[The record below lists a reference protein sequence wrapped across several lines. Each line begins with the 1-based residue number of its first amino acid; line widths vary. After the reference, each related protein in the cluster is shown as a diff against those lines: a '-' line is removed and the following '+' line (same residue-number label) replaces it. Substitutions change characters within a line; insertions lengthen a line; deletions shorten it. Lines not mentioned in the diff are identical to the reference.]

1 MKFNWKKKGE
11 MATRLI
17 SFLPPT
23 LAENY
28 MQYPRGNKPVP
39 GGLGLGQQ
47 TATNLSNAFLLVSF
61 VAPVPFAVVSDMWYG
76 RYKTLMI
83 SLGLYLCG
91 AFVLFVTAL
100 PQSLDH
106 NAGLPGLIS
115 GMILIS
121 IGVGGVKAT
130 LPPFLGIYEVFFFC
144 LIVFVLGNATARIS
158 CLDRLAL

>member
-1 MKFNWKKKGE
+1 MGHTANLFP
-11 MATRLI
+11 AR
-17 SFLPPT
+17 PPPP
-23 LAENY
+23 AENY

-130 LPPFLGIYEVFFFC
+130 LPPFLGIYEVFFLFFFVCFC
-144 LIVFVLGNATARIS
+144 FWEMLLLEYRA
-158 CLDRLAL
+158 